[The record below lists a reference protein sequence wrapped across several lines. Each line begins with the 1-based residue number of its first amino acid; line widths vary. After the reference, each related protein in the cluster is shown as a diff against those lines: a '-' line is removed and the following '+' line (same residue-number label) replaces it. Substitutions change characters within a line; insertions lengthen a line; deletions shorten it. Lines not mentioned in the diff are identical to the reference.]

1 MVTKRIAI
9 GKKLRFDVFKR
20 DAFTCQYCGSKP
32 PSVVLEIDHV
42 HPVAGGGDNSSDN
55 LITAC
60 FDCNRG
66 KSDVLLSS
74 IPQSLE
80 DRASILAEKQD
91 QIKAYE
97 RLIKSIKRKEEKSID
112 AVQEIF
118 TAYFDGFS
126 FSTTFRESVR
136 VFIQKLPIDD
146 VEQAMHTACSRI
158 RRKDDSIKYFC
169 GICWKI
175 IRGEKRA

>member
-1 MVTKRIAI
+1 MSRKAL
-9 GKKLRFDVFKR
+9 GKKIRFEVFKR

-32 PSVVLEIDHV
+32 PSVVLEVDHI
-42 HPVAGGGDNSSDN
+42 HPVAAGGKDAVDN

-74 IPQSLE
+74 IPASLE
-80 DRASILAEKQD
+80 ERAAILAEKQE
-91 QIKAYE
+91 QVKAYG

-112 AVQEIF
+112 AVQDVF
-118 TAYFDGFS
+118 GTYFEGFS
-126 FSTTFRESVR
+126 FTPKFRESVR
-136 VFIQKLPIDD
+136 VFIQKMPIDE

-158 RRKDDSIKYFC
+158 RRRDDSIKYFC
-169 GICWKI
+169 GICWKL